1 MAAVYL
7 ATDER
12 LDRRVAVKRM
22 HGGGGDEM
30 DARRFER
37 EAKIGASLSHGNL
50 VSIFD
55 TLQDDESVL
64 LIMEYVDGETLG
76 DLLARGPVPPRR
88 AVEIVRAVADALDH
102 AHANGIVHRDIKPGN
117 VLLAKDGT
125 VKLADLG
132 IAKAVERTEIT
143 GTGTV
148 LGTPAYMAP
157 EQLEG
162 GEVGPAVDVYA
173 LATMAF
179 EMLAG
184 KKARQGRT
192 PVEIAH
198 QVVNEGP
205 PDIQDAN
212 PSVSPAV
219 AEAVRAGMAKNPA
232 DRPASAGE
240 FAERLERSLEVAT
253 RPTERVA
260 PTRAFKP
267 TPPAAPAPAA
277 EPTPPA
283 APPPIRRTSADSRP
297 AGRPRWALAALGLL
311 AVAVV
316 AVVIALG
323 SGGGGDS
330 PQRASD
336 GQSAESAKK
345 QEEERN
351 AGEPQ
356 EDPAATPAPAEEEPV
371 AEEPAA
377 APPVEGVPQPEG
389 IGGSAKAEQLHLDGF
404 AALEAGDY
412 EQAIK
417 LNTQAIEAFPPGT
430 TWEDDMNYAYALF
443 SLGQA
448 LRLGGRP
455 DEAIPVLEA
464 RAAIPD
470 QQETVQRE
478 LAAARAD
485 AGQ

>member
-7 ATDER
+7 ANDER
-12 LDRRVAVKRM
+12 LDRRVAVKRL

-37 EAKIGASLSHGNL
+37 EAKIGASLSHPNL

-64 LIMEYVDGETLG
+64 LVMEYVDGETLG
-76 DLLARGPVPPRR
+76 DLLARGPVDPRR
-88 AVEIVRAVADALDH
+88 AVAIVRAVAEALEH

-117 VLLAKDGT
+117 VLLAKDGS

-162 GEVGPAVDVYA
+162 GKIGPAVDVYA

-184 KKARQGRT
+184 RKARKGRT

-198 QVVNEGP
+198 QVVNERP
-205 PDIQDAN
+205 PDVKDVNASVPRAAADAIC
-212 PSVSPAV
+212 
-219 AEAVRAGMAKNPA
+219 AGMAKDPA
-232 DRPASAGE
+232 DRPSSATA
-240 FAERLERSLEVAT
+240 FADQLEKSLGGAT

-260 PTRAFKP
+260 PTRALER
-267 TPPAAPAPAA
+267 TPAAAP
-277 EPTPPA
+277 PPA
-283 APPPIRRTSADSRP
+283 APPPARPVTHRP
-297 AGRPRWALAALGLL
+297 ADRPRWGLAVLGLF
-311 AVAVV
+311 AVAIV
-316 AVVIALG
+316 AVVIALS
-323 SGGGGDS
+323 SGDGGDES
-330 PQRASD
+330 PQRAERQNSNS
-336 GQSAESAKK
+336 GQ
-345 QEEERN
+345 QQRERD
-351 AGEPQ
+351 ATEQPQ
-356 EDPAATPAPAEEEPV
+356 EDAAPAPAPAEEEAPATEQPV
-371 AEEPAA
+371 AAT
-377 APPVEGVPQPEG
+377 PPVEGVPQPQG
-389 IGGSAKAEQLHLDGF
+389 KGGNAKAEELHLDGY

-412 EQAIK
+412 KKAIK
-417 LNTQAIEAFPPGT
+417 LNTKAIEAFPPGT
-430 TWEDDMNYAYALF
+430 TWEDDMNYAYALY
-443 SLGQA
+443 SLGRA
-448 LRLGGRP
+448 LRLAGRP

-464 RAAIPD
+464 RAAIPN

-485 AGQ
+485 AGE